1 MGAWATAIASNDT
14 YADFYSEFIDLYN
27 EGMDV
32 PEITKKL
39 IRENQDTINDT
50 DDSSN
55 FWFAL
60 AKAQWDYKQLE
71 PSVLERVTTIIE
83 SGTDTTSW
91 RELGASEKDIEKRKE
106 ALDKFLVTLQT
117 EKPKAKPRKKTV
129 ITKPSFEKG
138 DCLTLKLNNN
148 NYGGVLVLEALDTNT
163 GLNLIANTRLNQAEK
178 PTLKD
183 FEETEV
189 LILNHG
195 NWTNKPEIRWVF
207 PLTQKTEKDIVIEKI
222 GTLKI
227 DKNYEYDAIANLTGS
242 FSNFINQAEMQ
253 SESEKTKPKPE
264 TILSIKSLIKKKP
277 WKLW

>member
-1 MGAWATAIASNDT
+1 MGAWSTAIASNDT

-39 IRENQDTINDT
+39 IRENQDTINDP
-50 DDSSN
+50 DDGSN

-71 PSVLERVTTIIE
+71 PSILEKVTTIIK
-83 SGTDTTSW
+83 SGADTTSW
-91 RELGASEKDIEKRKE
+91 RDLGASEKDIEKRKE

-129 ITKPSFEKG
+129 TTKPSFEKG
-138 DCLTLKLNNN
+138 DCLTFKLNNN
-148 NYGGVLVLEALDTNT
+148 NYGGVLVLESLDTNT

-178 PTLKD
+178 PILKD

-195 NWTNKPEIRWVF
+195 NWTNKPEIKWVF
-207 PLTQKTEKDIVIEKI
+207 PLTQKAEKDILIEKV

-227 DKNYEYDAIANLTGS
+227 DKNYEYDAIDYRTGS

-253 SESEKTKPKPE
+253 SESEKTKSKPE
-264 TILSIKSLIKKKP
+264 TILSIKSLIKKKS